1 MAHSA
6 PRKRYAG
13 EATAAVPSLW
23 RKWAPLPFALFVAGC
38 MAATSAQDR
47 PAQPAPM
54 GQAAKGLIEAW
65 PSSGR
70 PVPYLTMEQMPD
82 GRALVPPPPKAGS
95 AAMARDL
102 EAAQRA
108 IALRGGARW
117 KLATSDADLFDPA
130 ATATFAC
137 AAGRQIDAESTPA
150 TFRLLTRTG
159 VSFANSTAS
168 AKNQYM
174 RPRPFM
180 ENGQPS
186 CTPDAESHLRHN
198 GSYPSGHSAIGYGW
212 SLVLAELIP
221 DRTTALIAR
230 GRAFGDSRRICNV
243 HWLSDIEEGRVT
255 ATSVFVRLQASPAFQ
270 SDLEAVRQELAS
282 SPAVAPK
289 RDCAAE
295 ATALAEE

>member
-1 MAHSA
+1 MSHDAT
-6 PRKRYAG
+6 RKRSAG
-13 EATAAVPSLW
+13 KTMAGPSSPW
-23 RKWAPLPFALFVAGC
+23 RTWVPLPLALVAAGC
-38 MAATSAQDR
+38 MAATGAQDR
-47 PAQPAPM
+47 SARPASMESIAAASSSRPA
-54 GQAAKGLIEAW
+54 
-65 PSSGR
+65 
-70 PVPYLTMEQMPD
+70 PYLTMAEIPD
-82 GRALVPPPPKAGS
+82 GRVLIPPPPKAGS

-117 KLATSDADLFDPA
+117 KLATSDADLFAPT

-137 AAGRQIDAESTPA
+137 AAGRQIDVDTTPV
-150 TFRLLTRTG
+150 TYRLLARAG
-159 VSFANSTAS
+159 INFALSTAS

-186 CTPDAESHLRHN
+186 CTPDAEAHLRHN
-198 GSYPSGHSAIGYGW
+198 GSYPSGHSAISYGW

-230 GRAFGDSRRICNV
+230 GRAFGDSRRVCNV

-255 ATSVFVRLQASPAFQ
+255 ATAMFARLQSSPAFQ
-270 SDLEAVRQELAS
+270 SDLEAARRELAS
-282 SPAVAPK
+282 LPVVPPK
-289 RDCAAE
+289 RDCTAKAA
-295 ATALAEE
+295 ALAEA